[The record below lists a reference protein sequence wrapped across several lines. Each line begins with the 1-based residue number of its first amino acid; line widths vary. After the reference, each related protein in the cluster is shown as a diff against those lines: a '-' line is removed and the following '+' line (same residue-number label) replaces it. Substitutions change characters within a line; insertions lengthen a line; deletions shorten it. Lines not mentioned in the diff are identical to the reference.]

1 MDACP
6 AARSAGRRPS
16 GWPDGVH
23 TAEGDQGCQIRH
35 CNKKGT
41 KRRGGGCAAM
51 AAQLPQ
57 LPYPYQQTE
66 FSKGYAECAAL
77 DAHAA
82 RRAGQ
87 EGFAGNSTP
96 LYMYSNPGAWASLMG
111 VDFVRN
117 NKAKGIDYATMHAYT
132 DQWLCVSE
140 GATTQGQLDFLKC
153 APRPPGRPLPPPP
166 ACAAA
171 PRARRACAGGAAG
184 CVLVS
189 AARACAGARVRRAAA
204 HVLARRKRA
213 QAAPLAAA

>member
-1 MDACP
+1 
-6 AARSAGRRPS
+6 
-16 GWPDGVH
+16 
-23 TAEGDQGCQIRH
+23 
-35 CNKKGT
+35 
-41 KRRGGGCAAM
+41 M

-153 APRPPGRPLPPPP
+153 APRPLAASCLCRSTPCPSRVHRRRSRLCPCRCR
-166 ACAAA
+166 ACRSRRCRARLSWRRSAA
-171 PRARRACAGGAAG
+171 PSGACLG
-184 CVLVS
+184 
-189 AARACAGARVRRAAA
+189 
-204 HVLARRKRA
+204 A
-213 QAAPLAAA
+213 QAARIGRCIGRCRGVTCVDLGQAVIAGAVVP